1 VNRASLFRA
10 TFPSGQFQFSE
21 GFTRETFDGNRG
33 GSPVA
38 SLLLG
43 LPFAAG
49 QSTAGGVGYEPALA
63 LQVLYGGLFVQDDWR
78 VNGKLTFNLG
88 LRWDTDRPLTER
100 FDRTSWFDF
109 NAALPLTL
117 SGISPLHGGLVF
129 AGRDGTPRGSKDA
142 DNNDFAPRVGVA
154 YSVTSHFV
162 VRAGFGV
169 MYAPTTGLGPTA
181 ANTGALSFN
190 SFTDYVST
198 INGGR
203 TPFTTLS
210 NPFPAGFNTPANGRD
225 GLLTFLGQNVN
236 AQVRGD
242 RTPYVAQWH
251 FNPQFELTDQ
261 ILIDVGYAGNAGVK
275 LPAQVQI
282 NQLPDQYLALG
293 DALNDVRANPFF
305 GIIPATSSL
314 GKSTVV
320 LGQLLR
326 PYPQFT
332 GVMQTWSSLAHSSYH
347 ALQVKIRK
355 RYRGGLQLLAA
366 YTWSKA
372 LDEYGG
378 ANTGGNQNPG
388 YTDSNRR
395 GLDKSY
401 SAYDIPNRLVV
412 SFDYDLPFGAGRA
425 LLNRKGIVNAI
436 AGGWR
441 TSGITVFQSGPPI
454 SVTAVVDT
462 TNSFGGTQRPN
473 RTGISSVTPGSPA
486 DRIDNY
492 LNRAAFE
499 IAPKNSFG
507 NTGRFLP
514 ENRGPGRQDWDVAL
528 VKSFTLE
535 RYRLDLRAGAFN
547 LLNHPNFLGPY
558 PPATVFG
565 RPQFGAITTAE
576 APRNIQ
582 LALKLSF

>member
-1 VNRASLFRA
+1 
-10 TFPSGQFQFSE
+10 
-21 GFTRETFDGNRG
+21 
-33 GSPVA
+33 
-38 SLLLG
+38 
-43 LPFAAG
+43 
-49 QSTAGGVGYEPALA
+49 
-63 LQVLYGGLFVQDDWR
+63 
-78 VNGKLTFNLG
+78 
-88 LRWDTDRPLTER
+88 
-100 FDRTSWFDF
+100 
-109 NAALPLTL
+109 
-117 SGISPLHGGLVF
+117 
-129 AGRDGTPRGSKDA
+129 
-142 DNNDFAPRVGVA
+142 
-154 YSVTSHFV
+154 
-162 VRAGFGV
+162 
-169 MYAPTTGLGPTA
+169 
-181 ANTGALSFN
+181 
-190 SFTDYVST
+190 
-198 INGGR
+198 
-203 TPFTTLS
+203 
-210 NPFPAGFNTPANGRD
+210 
-225 GLLTFLGQNVN
+225 
-236 AQVRGD
+236 
-242 RTPYVAQWH
+242 
-251 FNPQFELTDQ
+251 
-261 ILIDVGYAGNAGVK
+261 
-275 LPAQVQI
+275 
-282 NQLPDQYLALG
+282 
-293 DALNDVRANPFF
+293 
-305 GIIPATSSL
+305 
-314 GKSTVV
+314 V

-332 GVMQTWSSLAHSSYH
+332 GVMQTWSSFAHSSYH

-441 TSGITVFQSGPPI
+441 TSGIAVFQSGPPI
-454 SVTAVVDT
+454 SVTAAVDT
-462 TNSFGGTQRPN
+462 TSSFGGTQRPN

-499 IAPKNSFG
+499 TAPKNSSG